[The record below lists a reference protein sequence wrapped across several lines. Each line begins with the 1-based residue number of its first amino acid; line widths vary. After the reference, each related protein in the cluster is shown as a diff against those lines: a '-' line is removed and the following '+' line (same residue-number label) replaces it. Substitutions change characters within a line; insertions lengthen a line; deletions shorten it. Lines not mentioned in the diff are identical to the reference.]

1 MVFHKRRPC
10 PKRGATYPLS
20 YTRTIHHSPL
30 SPGLRLAK
38 MHSVQHVALRRGASN
53 ISGGNSRPL
62 HRSLLHEKK
71 GSSSKASH
79 HASWVPQQVTDIL
92 TYS

>member
-10 PKRGATYPLS
+10 PKRGAIYPLS
-20 YTRTIHHSPL
+20 YLSHIHHSLL
-30 SPGLRLAK
+30 SPGLRVAE

-53 ISGGNSRPL
+53 ISGRNSRPL

-71 GSSSKASH
+71 GSSSKASD
-79 HASWVPQQVTDIL
+79 HAGWVAEQVTP
-92 TYS
+92 

>member
-1 MVFHKRRPC
+1 MVFHKRRPS

-20 YTRTIHHSPL
+20 YLSHIHYSRL
-30 SPGLRLAK
+30 SPGLRLAE

-53 ISGGNSRPL
+53 ISGRHSRPL

-71 GSSSKASH
+71 GSSSKASD
-79 HASWVPQQVTDIL
+79 HASWVAGQVTL
-92 TYS
+92 